1 MAARSGPD
9 LGAHPGHSLDPG
21 FIREI
26 RARHAVACPRRRRV
40 IRGKIAQF
48 AESKWP
54 WDRIS
59 FKREPIPMN
68 TITIRPFAAAKLL
81 TVAALALGG
90 CHVTG
95 IRGNGDITTENRTVP
110 DFTSV
115 EADGAFTITWSNGP
129 AGFKITTDQNL
140 LRHVETSVRGTKLRI
155 HSRGQLR
162 PTEGIKVTLSSSGL
176 SGASLTGAVRLTATK
191 LSGKGLYLE
200 GTGATRVVAD
210 GTVSELMASMSG
222 ASKLEASS
230 LQAET
235 VVLSISGA
243 GKAEV
248 AASKTLKVSISGAGK
263 VTYTGNPTVEKH
275 ISGAGSVRQRD

>member
-1 MAARSGPD
+1 
-9 LGAHPGHSLDPG
+9 
-21 FIREI
+21 
-26 RARHAVACPRRRRV
+26 
-40 IRGKIAQF
+40 
-48 AESKWP
+48 
-54 WDRIS
+54 
-59 FKREPIPMN
+59 MN

-81 TVAALALGG
+81 TFAALALGG

-95 IRGNGDITTENRTVP
+95 IKGDGNVTTDTRQVP

-129 AGFKITTDQNL
+129 AGLKITTDENL
-140 LRHVETSVRGTKLRI
+140 LSRIETSVSGQKLRL

-162 PTEGIKVTLSSSGL
+162 PTDGIRVTLTSSAL
-176 SGASLTGAVRLTATK
+176 SGARLTGAVRLTATK
-191 LSGKGLYLE
+191 LSGKGFYLE
-200 GTGATRVVAD
+200 GMGATRVVAD
-210 GTVSELMASMSG
+210 GTVSELMATMSG
-222 ASKLEASS
+222 ASKLEAES

-235 VVLSISGA
+235 VQLSISGA

-248 AASKTLKVSISGAGK
+248 AASKILKVAISGAGK

>member
-1 MAARSGPD
+1 
-9 LGAHPGHSLDPG
+9 
-21 FIREI
+21 
-26 RARHAVACPRRRRV
+26 
-40 IRGKIAQF
+40 
-48 AESKWP
+48 
-54 WDRIS
+54 
-59 FKREPIPMN
+59 MN

-81 TVAALALGG
+81 TFAALALGG

-95 IRGNGDITTENRTVP
+95 IKGDGNVTTDTRPVP

-129 AGFKITTDQNL
+129 AGLKITTDENL
-140 LRHVETSVRGTKLRI
+140 LNRIETSVNGQKLRL

-162 PTEGIKVTLSSSGL
+162 PTDGIRVTLTSSAL
-176 SGASLTGAVRLTATK
+176 SGARLTGAVRLTASK
-191 LSGKGLYLE
+191 LSGKGFYLE
-200 GTGATRVVAD
+200 GMGATRVVAD
-210 GTVSELMASMSG
+210 GTVNELMATMSG
-222 ASKLEASS
+222 ASKLEAES

-235 VVLSISGA
+235 VQLSISGA

-248 AASKTLKVSISGAGK
+248 AASKILKVAISGAGK